1 MNCALG
7 YAFNIHDMF
16 ANFDTSKLDL
26 ETKKCEELIGN
37 RHKEVIAKK
46 VFKYAVKLVIDD
58 VINNSA
64 RFELPTGGKKSFIA
78 MKKFSG
84 DDFKNARRH
93 GKWKDIDFL
102 NSNFSA
108 YSMIFNYQNHGI
120 FKEKLAYLDNINK
133 DIITENTNAGKQYY

>member
-1 MNCALG
+1 MNYALG